1 MSLDEVARQCGG
13 PCNDGLERAS
23 SPALSPKR
31 GEAEGDVHQNEEQLD
46 GVTFQERRGL
56 QHDDMGGVE
65 GKAHRSRRRQGAQ
78 RPASPLGTG
87 DQQTNAQPRDRYA
100 DVVDHPEKVP
110 TGRVFRIGGLVQNGS
125 VERDTGLDVKFV
137 VTDGKNA
144 VPVNYSGVLPDLFRE
159 GQGVVALGTRD
170 SAGVFKASEVLAKHD
185 ETYMPPEV
193 VDALKRAGKWKEGEG
208 PL

>member
-1 MSLDEVARQCGG
+1 MNPRKQRRLAFAITLLLAGG
-13 PCNDGLERAS
+13 GAAGLAIFALQDNVLFFY
-23 SPALSPKR
+23 SPT
-31 GEAEGDVHQNEEQLD
+31 DI
-46 GVTFQERRGL
+46 
-56 QHDDMGGVE
+56 
-65 GKAHRSRRRQGAQ
+65 
-78 RPASPLGTG
+78 
-87 DQQTNAQPRDRYA
+87 
-100 DVVDHPEKVP
+100 VDHPDRVP
-110 TGRVFRIGGLVQNGS
+110 SGRVFRIGGLVQNGS
-125 VERDTGLDVKFV
+125 VKRDAGLDVQFV

>member
-1 MSLDEVARQCGG
+1 MNPRKQRRLAFAITLLLAGG
-13 PCNDGLERAS
+13 GAAGLAIFALQDNVLFFYSPTDIVDNPER
-23 SPALSPKR
+23 
-31 GEAEGDVHQNEEQLD
+31 
-46 GVTFQERRGL
+46 
-56 QHDDMGGVE
+56 
-65 GKAHRSRRRQGAQ
+65 
-78 RPASPLGTG
+78 
-87 DQQTNAQPRDRYA
+87 
-100 DVVDHPEKVP
+100 VP
-110 TGRVFRIGGLVQNGS
+110 SGRVFRIGGLVQNGS
-125 VERDTGLDVKFV
+125 VKRDTGLDVQFV